1 MSVCHFNKFGFCKFG
16 KQCFRKH
23 EDTICENVPC
33 NVLDCS
39 LRHPK
44 KCMFFLD
51 YHYCKFG
58 NFCKFLHEAN
68 KNEKAIEAIEKQLKD
83 VKKELDRKGKDIKLL
98 SETLCKMKMNLS
110 IEIVKIVEKNEIIEK
125 DVQYLKVENENLKA
139 QLNLKKEI
147 DVRFLGKK
155 DEIIDAEV
163 VIEDDS
169 EKGTKHIC
177 EKCDFIGKT

>member
-1 MSVCHFNKFGFCKFG
+1 M
-16 KQCFRKH
+16 
-23 EDTICENVPC
+23 
-33 NVLDCS
+33 LDCS

-44 KCMFFLD
+44 KCRFFLD
-51 YHYCKFG
+51 YHYCKYG

-68 KNEKAIEAIEKQLKD
+68 KDEKAIEAIEKQLKD
-83 VKKELDRKGKDIKLL
+83 VQKELDRKGKDIKLL

-110 IEIVKIVEKNEIIEK
+110 IEIEKIVAKNEIIEK

-139 QLNLKKEI
+139 QLKDSANEIENLKKEI
-147 DVRFLGKK
+147 DVRFLDKK
-155 DEIIDAEV
+155 DGIIDAEV

-177 EKCDFIGKT
+177 EKCDFIGKTEGGLKTHITTKHKTVSLRGYKKIT